1 MVRESLKILL
11 AGCLLF
17 LFLATPTMSENRST
31 ENPHSMVMVV
41 NSMGR
46 PVDSSVSS
54 SAFS

>member
-1 MVRESLKILL
+1 
-11 AGCLLF
+11 
-17 LFLATPTMSENRST
+17 MSENRST